1 VQVEQMGAT
10 EFFGMFAE
18 LLVKNPPHA
27 GDEAIMKEISRIGIV
42 PGKFDPSSLG
52 PAGMKAIESG
62 YAATV
67 KRMAELDAKVGD
79 PGPTGWTGGSKMV
92 GRYGTNYQF
101 RAVVA
106 KIGLGANPPEDATY
120 LHCQQDSEGKRI
132 DGSHRYR
139 IHFAKGEAP
148 PVKAFWSL
156 TIYSE
161 DGYFTPNP
169 LHRYAIGD
177 RDALK
182 FNADG
187 SLDIYLQHNSPG
199 AAKESNWLP
208 VPADLFNVSLRMYWP
223 GDAVLDG
230 KWIPP
235 AVTREE

>member
-1 VQVEQMGAT
+1 M
-10 EFFGMFAE
+10 
-18 LLVKNPPHA
+18 
-27 GDEAIMKEISRIGIV
+27 
-42 PGKFDPSSLG
+42 
-52 PAGMKAIESG
+52 
-62 YAATV
+62 
-67 KRMAELDAKVGD
+67 
-79 PGPTGWTGGSKMV
+79 
-92 GRYGTNYQF
+92 
-101 RAVVA
+101 
-106 KIGLGANPPEDATY
+106 
-120 LHCQQDSEGKRI
+120 
-132 DGSHRYR
+132 
-139 IHFAKGEAP
+139 
-148 PVKAFWSL
+148 KAFWSL